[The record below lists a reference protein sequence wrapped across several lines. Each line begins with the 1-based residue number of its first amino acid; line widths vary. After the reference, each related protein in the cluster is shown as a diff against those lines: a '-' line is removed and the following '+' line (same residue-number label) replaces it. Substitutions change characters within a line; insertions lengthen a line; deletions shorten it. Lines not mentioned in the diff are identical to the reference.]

1 MEISVKK
8 GQLVPFYNFLNEL
21 SLVGASSRARTKLNK
36 SILEFTKELNSDE
49 EKMVEEFKGT
59 VGDNGVA
66 TFDNQELK
74 RDFVKEQSEL
84 RNEKIIISESIEGQ
98 FDRIKNALENYEKEL
113 NGPEAEIY
121 NDLLDILEK

>member
-8 GQLVPFYNFLNEL
+8 CQLVPFYNFLNEL

-66 TFDNQELK
+66 TFDNQEVK

>member
-66 TFDNQELK
+66 TFDNQEVK

>member
-66 TFDNQELK
+66 TFDNQEVK

-84 RNEKIIISESIEGQ
+84 RNEKIIIS
-98 FDRIKNALENYEKEL
+98 
-113 NGPEAEIY
+113 
-121 NDLLDILEK
+121 

>member
-59 VGDNGVA
+59 VGDNGIV
-66 TFDNQELK
+66 TFDNQEVK